1 MPKSKYYSTKQIR
14 EIINSYQI
22 YEAHIHKEMLE
33 RLKQEF
39 DYKERADD
47 ER

>member
-22 YEAHIHKEMLE
+22 YEPHIHKEMLE

-39 DYKERADD
+39 DYKER
-47 ER
+47 E